1 MSITLQLG
9 LETEQQLR
17 KFSTQKG
24 VDLEQFVAELI
35 KEHLDTRLTEE
46 EELLEKIQQGVAIEK
61 WQKYHE
67 LKEKRIGE
75 TLTTTEYQELNAIYN
90 AIEEANAERMLH
102 LVQLSKLR
110 NTPVR
115 QLMEELGIKQSQ
127 NV

>member
-9 LETEQQLR
+9 LETEQKLR

-24 VDLEQFVAELI
+24 LNLEQFVAELI

-46 EELLEKIQQGVAIEK
+46 EELLEKIQQGIAIEK

-67 LKEKRIGE
+67 LKEKRIAE
-75 TLTTTEYQELNAIYN
+75 TLTTEEYQELNSIYN
-90 AIEEANAERMLH
+90 AIEEANAERMLY

-110 NTPVR
+110 NIPVR
-115 QLMEELGIKQSQ
+115 QLMEDLGIKQPK

>member
-75 TLTTTEYQELNAIYN
+75 TLTTTEYQELNVIYN

-110 NTPVR
+110 HTPVR

>member
-9 LETEQQLR
+9 LETEQKLR

-24 VDLEQFVAELI
+24 LDLEQFVAELI

-46 EELLEKIQQGVAIEK
+46 EELLEKIQQGIAIEK

-67 LKEKRIGE
+67 LKEKRIAE
-75 TLTTTEYQELNAIYN
+75 TLTTEEYQELNSIYN
-90 AIEEANAERMLH
+90 AIEEANAERMLY

-110 NTPVR
+110 NIPVR
-115 QLMEELGIKQSQ
+115 QLMEDLGIKQPK

>member
-75 TLTTTEYQELNAIYN
+75 ILTTTEYQELNAIYN

>member
-75 TLTTTEYQELNAIYN
+75 TLTTTEYQELNVIYN

-115 QLMEELGIKQSQ
+115 QLIEELGIKQSQ

>member
-9 LETEQQLR
+9 LETEQKLR

-24 VDLEQFVAELI
+24 LDLEQFVAELI

-46 EELLEKIQQGVAIEK
+46 EELLEKIQQGIAIEK

-67 LKEKRIGE
+67 LKEKRIAE
-75 TLTTTEYQELNAIYN
+75 TLTTEEYQELNSIYN
-90 AIEEANAERMLH
+90 AIEEANAERMLY

-110 NTPVR
+110 NIPVR
-115 QLMEELGIKQSQ
+115 QLMEDLGIK
-127 NV
+127 N

>member
-75 TLTTTEYQELNAIYN
+75 TLTTTEYQELNVIYN

>member
-1 MSITLQLG
+1 
-9 LETEQQLR
+9 
-17 KFSTQKG
+17 
-24 VDLEQFVAELI
+24 
-35 KEHLDTRLTEE
+35 LTEE